1 MSEHD
6 VIISMSEPRY
16 WVMLLSCVGAG
27 LGAIRYFHRNLSD
40 NARARKGLGLFMLGL
55 QGIDLLLAVFHP
67 DIGFSIH
74 RSLPLHFCG
83 LNTLL
88 IGFNCFW
95 MNRAIFSFSAFMGM
109 IGGAHSVLTPQLPSG
124 DLLPLLLLFYIKHAA
139 LVFVPI
145 IMARS
150 YGLSFRKY
158 DWIRTYGW
166 AVGISTL
173 VMGFN
178 ALLNLQFPH
187 PDRLVA
193 NYMYVWEAPVADNP
207 LIFDWPWPWYLA
219 PLHVALLVHLILIN
233 AAFRKWLPLE
243 MDGSRVRWFA

>member
-1 MSEHD
+1 
-6 VIISMSEPRY
+6 MSEPRY

-27 LGAIRYFHRNLSD
+27 LWAVRYFHRNLGDSV
-40 NARARKGLGLFMLGL
+40 RARKGLGIFMLGL
-55 QGIDLLLAVFHP
+55 QGIDLLLALFHP

-145 IMARS
+145 IIARS
-150 YGLSFRKY
+150 YGLQFRKY

-166 AVGISTL
+166 SVGISTV

-187 PDRLVA
+187 PNGLVA
-193 NYMYVWEAPVADNP
+193 NYMYVWEAPMADNP
-207 LIFDWPWPWYLA
+207 LVFDWPWPWYLA

-233 AAFRKWLPLE
+233 AAFRRWLPWVVK
-243 MDGSRVRWFA
+243 GNRVAWYA